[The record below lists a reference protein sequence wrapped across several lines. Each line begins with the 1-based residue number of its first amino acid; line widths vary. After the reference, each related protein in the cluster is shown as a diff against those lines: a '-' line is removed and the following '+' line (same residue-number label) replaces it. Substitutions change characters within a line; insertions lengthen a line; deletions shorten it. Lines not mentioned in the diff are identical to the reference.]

1 MWASHDRGADVAAA
15 HFEGHQRLIEMVKV
29 GLWGSLTSYTGGAT
43 HVEVAAGNIREM
55 LLALGQNYP
64 GLKPHLDRGV
74 AVSING
80 QIYRDAWFQKIP
92 EGAEVFLLP
101 KLAGG

>member
-1 MWASHDRGADVAAA
+1 MAR
-15 HFEGHQRLIEMVKV
+15 V
-29 GLWGSLTSYTGGAT
+29 GLWGSLTQYTGGQS
-43 HVEVAAGNIREM
+43 HVEIPARNVRQM
-55 LLALGQNYP
+55 LDGLAEQYP

-80 QIYRDAWFQKIP
+80 QIYRDAWFQPIP

>member
-1 MWASHDRGADVAAA
+1 
-15 HFEGHQRLIEMVKV
+15 MVKV
-29 GLWGSLTSYTGGAT
+29 GLWGSLTTHTGGAS
-43 HVEVAAGNIREM
+43 HVEVQARNVRQM
-55 LLALGQNYP
+55 LTELEKAYP

-80 QIYRDAWFQKIP
+80 QIYRDAWFQAIP

>member
-1 MWASHDRGADVAAA
+1 
-15 HFEGHQRLIEMVKV
+15 MVQV
-29 GLWGSLTSYTGGAT
+29 GLWGSLTTHTGGASQ
-43 HVEVAAGNIREM
+43 VEVPARNVREM
-55 LLALGQNYP
+55 LDRLGADYP

-80 QIYRDAWFQKIP
+80 QIYCDAWFQPIP
-92 EGAEVFLLP
+92 DGAEVFLLP

>member
-1 MWASHDRGADVAAA
+1 MVA
-15 HFEGHQRLIEMVKV
+15 V
-29 GLWGSLTSYTGGAT
+29 GLWGSLTQHTGGASQ
-43 HVEVAAGNIREM
+43 VEVPARNIRE
-55 LLALGQNYP
+55 LLTQLEVAYP

-80 QIYRDAWFQKIP
+80 QIYRDAWFQLIP